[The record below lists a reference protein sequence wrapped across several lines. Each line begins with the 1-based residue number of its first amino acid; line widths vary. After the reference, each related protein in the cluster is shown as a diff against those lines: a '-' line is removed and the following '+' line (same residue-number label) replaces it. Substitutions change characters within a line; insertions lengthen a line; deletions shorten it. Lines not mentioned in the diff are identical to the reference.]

1 MGNLTENIFNTLQK
15 RILVL
20 DGAMG
25 TLIQKY
31 TLTEQDFASGPFANW
46 PVPLKGNNDILSITR
61 PDVISDIHQQYID
74 AGADIITTNT
84 FNSNSISQS
93 DYKCEAHVAEMAFAG
108 AQIARAVADA
118 CTERKVWVAGSMGP
132 MNKSLTMD
140 ATGENA
146 DFYQFANAYYEQAK
160 ALLKGKVDLLLVE
173 TCYDVLNCK
182 AALYAIIRL
191 KEELGDMVP
200 VMVSATVND
209 RSGRTLTGQTLEA
222 FFASIQ
228 HYPIL
233 SFGLN
238 CSFGVTELRP
248 MVETV
253 AAKVPKY
260 ISLYPNAGLPNAM
273 GEYDEKPEFTAS
285 HIKAMAED
293 GLLNIVGGCCGTTPE
308 HIRLIADAV
317 KGLKTHTPALP
328 DQRLTVSGLET
339 VVIDRETKNFI
350 NIGERTNVAGSRKFA
365 RLISEN
371 KLEEASQVARQQI
384 ENGADIIDINMDDAM
399 LDSAKEMRRFVSYIS
414 NEPAVARAAFMIDS
428 SDWSTV
434 IEGLKNAQGKC
445 IVNSISLKE
454 GEDEFLK
461 KAKEIR
467 RFGASVV
474 VMAFDEEGQ
483 ATTYCRKIEI
493 AERAYNLLTQKAD
506 FPPQDIII
514 DVNVLTVGTGI
525 EEHANYGIDFIKAVK
540 WIKDNLPGAKTSG
553 GVSNLS
559 FAFRGNNPVREAM
572 HSAFLYHAIKAGLD
586 MAIINP
592 GMLQVYDTIEP
603 QLLKAVEDVILNTD
617 DEATERLTNIAES
630 IKGASQEKSAVQK
643 EEKWRNSSIDERLS
657 YALSKG
663 ITDYLVD
670 DINEA
675 LNIYK
680 SAVAIIEGP
689 LMQGMEHV
697 GAMYG
702 EGKMF
707 LPQVVKSAKV
717 MKQAVAI
724 LQPEIEKNAEAL
736 GDISR
741 PKVVLATVNG
751 DVHDI
756 GKNIVS
762 IVLSCNNF
770 EIIDLG
776 VMVPND
782 VILEATKREKPEIVC
797 VSGLITP
804 SLKEMENLCHL
815 FKRESLTTP
824 IFVGGATTSPI
835 HTAVKLATAYSAGV
849 VHGNDASSTS
859 VLAKKYIANPRK
871 LISDVKAEQE
881 HIREQYHSKSIELDT
896 FEESNSKAPKY
907 APAPPMA
914 TPTFTPPTVE
924 DVLDDID
931 WRMLLHFWGFGANQQ
946 DSEEAR
952 ATLAEAKQLLEQL
965 VKNDEVE
972 LKVSVKFTEAHS
984 RQNDIVCAD
993 GTVLPML
1000 RQQSGKHESLSD
1012 FFPPT
1017 GKNSPIVLFCITTDT
1032 KHEAADSNPLM
1043 HHALCARI
1051 TEAAAE
1057 CLQHVLFSDQNAIRP
1072 AFGYSACPD
1081 HSLKKTVVDALGGE
1095 QTVGVRFTANFSMN
1109 PSTAICGMMIP
1120 HHDAHYFSIGR
1131 IGQDQFDD
1139 YCRRRGFTK
1148 EEGEKHLNQNL

>member
-1 MGNLTENIFNTLQK
+1 MENKTDNIQDILK
-15 RILVL
+15 ERILVL

-25 TLIQKY
+25 TIIQKFA
-31 TLTEQDFASGPFANW
+31 LTEQDFASGSFANW
-46 PVPLKGNNDILSITR
+46 SVPLKGNNDILNITR

-84 FNSNSISQS
+84 FNSNSISQA
-93 DYKCEAHVAEMAFAG
+93 DYRCESHVSEMAFAG
-108 AQIARAVADA
+108 AQIARKVADR
-118 CTERKVWVAGSMGP
+118 CCDRKIWVAGSMGP
-132 MNKSLTMD
+132 MNKSLTLD
-140 ATGENA
+140 ASGENA
-146 DFYQFANAYYEQAK
+146 DFHQFAGAYYEQAK

-191 KEELGDMVP
+191 REELGYMVP

-222 FFASIQ
+222 FYTSIQ

-273 GEYDEKPEFTAS
+273 GEYDEKPEYTAS

-317 KGLKTHTPALP
+317 KGLKPHTPALP

-454 GEDEFLK
+454 GEEEFLK

-483 ATTYCRKIEI
+483 ATTYNKKIQI
-493 AERAYNLLTQKAD
+493 AERAYNLLTQKAE

-540 WIKDNLPGAKTSG
+540 WIKDNLPGTKTSG

-617 DEATERLTNIAES
+617 IEATERLTNIAES
-630 IKGASQEKSAVQK
+630 IKGASQEKSNAQK
-643 EEKWRNSSIDERLS
+643 EEKWRNMSVAERLS

-663 ITDYLVD
+663 ITDYLTD

-675 LNIYK
+675 LAIYK

-697 GAMYG
+697 GALYG

-782 VILEATKREKPEIVC
+782 VILEATKREKPAIVC

-815 FKRESLTTP
+815 FERESLTTP

-835 HTAVKLATAYSAGV
+835 HTAVKLATIYSAGV

-859 VLAKKYIANPRK
+859 VLAKKYIANPHK
-871 LISDVKAEQE
+871 LVSDVKAEQAK
-881 HIREQYHSKSIELDT
+881 IRDQYFNRNIELIPFKDA
-896 FEESNSKAPKY
+896 NSKAPKY
-907 APAPPMA
+907 NHNSSTQPQA
-914 TPTFTPPTVE
+914 FNPPTVA
-924 DVLDDID
+924 DVVEYVD

-965 VKNDEVE
+965 VKNVEVE
-972 LKVSVKFTEAHS
+972 LKVSLKFTEAHS

-1000 RQQSGKHESLSD
+1000 RQQSGKCESLAD
-1012 FFPPT
+1012 FFPQA
-1017 GKNSPIVLFCITTDT
+1017 GNKASIVLFCITTDT
-1032 KHEAADSNPLM
+1032 KQKVSDEKSLM
-1043 HHALCARI
+1043 RHALCARI
-1051 TEAAAE
+1051 AEATAE
-1057 CLQHVLFSDQNAIRP
+1057 YLQRHLFPNKNAIRP

-1120 HHDAHYFSIGR
+1120 HPAAHYFSIGK
-1131 IGQDQFDD
+1131 IGQDQFVD
-1139 YCRRRGFTK
+1139 YCQRRGFTK